1 MKDHKTK
8 YPIAEMPQSASQAS
22 PAAGEISESE
32 RSKKKSLIK
41 LGAMGLLIAVT
52 IIIGSLSWFASSSEA
67 EGGHMQI
74 KTASLPFDIATK
86 GASVR
91 RREVITDQ
99 RSEYVDGTS
108 GTYVDESDVEGTY
121 YVGDSLLLRFDPT
134 QQDDSVTS
142 GENESYLPDIA
153 PGSSGELS
161 LYVIP
166 KSDNE
171 MTVRVSLDVVAFA
184 EIEDPDNSGQTEIIE
199 IKDAADFAERA
210 NAVHNSTAA
219 AEAAEYV
226 AAAEYLKG
234 HILFFGGEG
243 NTSDGAESTWY
254 YYTNP
259 YTERAF
265 DQTVAEGNEGKAVRV
280 PIYWMWTNTLGQ
292 ILLPDNASGQRSGY
306 PIVADSDTEAKAAL
320 KTYMINNRAGVF
332 KNNGSDTVEKIDSV
346 AQTAAA
352 ADFDINAFKSLSAG
366 YNEADYMIGTRIA
379 YFMIEVSVEPAQ

>member
-1 MKDHKTK
+1 MKEMKDHKTK
-8 YPIAEMPQSASQAS
+8 YPIAEMPQSASQGI
-22 PAAGEISESE
+22 PAAGEIDESE

-67 EGGHMQI
+67 EGGNMQI

-108 GTYVDESDVEGTY
+108 GTYADESDVEGTY

-134 QQDDSVTS
+134 QQDDPETS

-153 PGSSGELS
+153 PGSSGELI

-184 EIEDPDNSGQTEIIE
+184 EIEDMDNS
-199 IKDAADFAERA
+199 
-210 NAVHNSTAA
+210 
-219 AEAAEYV
+219 
-226 AAAEYLKG
+226 
-234 HILFFGGEG
+234 
-243 NTSDGAESTWY
+243 
-254 YYTNP
+254 
-259 YTERAF
+259 
-265 DQTVAEGNEGKAVRV
+265 
-280 PIYWMWTNTLGQ
+280 
-292 ILLPDNASGQRSGY
+292 
-306 PIVADSDTEAKAAL
+306 
-320 KTYMINNRAGVF
+320 
-332 KNNGSDTVEKIDSV
+332 
-346 AQTAAA
+346 
-352 ADFDINAFKSLSAG
+352 
-366 YNEADYMIGTRIA
+366 
-379 YFMIEVSVEPAQ
+379 